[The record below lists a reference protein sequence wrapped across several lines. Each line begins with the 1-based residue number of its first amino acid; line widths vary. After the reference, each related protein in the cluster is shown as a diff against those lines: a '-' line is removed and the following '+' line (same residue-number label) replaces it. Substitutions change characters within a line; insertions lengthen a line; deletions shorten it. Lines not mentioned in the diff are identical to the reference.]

1 MAIGTRSGVTP
12 FSLVSAATANPTVV
26 FQGPCQLFV
35 GQLFNVNAA
44 ARYLKVYDVD
54 QTQVFTS
61 GIFQAIVINPTKT
74 ELVLPFANAL
84 PSLNFGIPG
93 NTAGAGSNFGN
104 FPHNA
109 ITRGYQFQNGV
120 AIQITANIA
129 VGDQSGISAGDCV
142 INLGVA

>member
-12 FSLVSAATANPTVV
+12 FSLVSAGGANPTFV
-26 FQGPCQLFV
+26 FDGPCQLFV

-44 ARYLKVYDVD
+44 ARFLKVYDVD
-54 QTQVFTS
+54 EEQVGTS
-61 GIFQAIVINPTKT
+61 GIFQAVAVTPIQFVTPFVNQ
-74 ELVLPFANAL
+74 LPV
-84 PSLNFGIPG
+84 LNFGIPG

-109 ITRGYQFQNGV
+109 ITRGYQFSQGV

-129 VGDQSGISAGDCV
+129 VGDQSGITAGDV
-142 INLGVA
+142 IVNLGVA